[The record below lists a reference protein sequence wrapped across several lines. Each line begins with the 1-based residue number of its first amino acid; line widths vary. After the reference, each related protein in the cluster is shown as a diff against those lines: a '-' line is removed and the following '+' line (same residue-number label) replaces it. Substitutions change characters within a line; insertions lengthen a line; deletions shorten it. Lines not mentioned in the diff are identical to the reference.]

1 MYLEFFGFR
10 EMPFN
15 ITPDPNFLYLSQ
27 YHHEA
32 LQHLK
37 YGIEEKK
44 GFIVLTGEVGC
55 GKTTL
60 CRRLLNE
67 LDPEH
72 FDTALILNPRVTE
85 TQLLRAILTELGV
98 EKPPRGKN
106 ELVDEIHRITLDRI
120 QHGRDVV
127 LIIDE
132 SQNLSFE
139 VLEQVRL
146 LSNLETDTQ
155 KLIQILLIG
164 QPELNDILRQKR
176 LRQLKQRILVRYDL
190 SKLNLTETTNY
201 IHHRLHKAGS
211 EGRPQFT
218 KVAIKRIHKWSGGI
232 PRMINNLCDKSLL
245 SAFARNSDL
254 INYWDV
260 KRGRKALDY

>member
-1 MYLEFFGFR
+1 MYQEYYGLR

-15 ITPDPNFLYLSQ
+15 ITPDPRFLYLSHH
-27 YHHEA
+27 HHEA

-67 LDPEH
+67 LPEQNY
-72 FDTALILNPRVTE
+72 DTALILNPRVTE
-85 TQLLRAILTELGV
+85 TQLLRSILNELGV
-98 EKPPRGKN
+98 EKIPRGRN
-106 ELVDEIHRITLDRI
+106 ELIDKIYDETLGRIH
-120 QHGRDVV
+120 GGKEVV

-146 LSNLETDTQ
+146 LSNLETSTR
-155 KLIQILLIG
+155 KLLQIVLIG
-164 QPELNDILRQKR
+164 QPELHDILMQRR
-176 LRQLKQRILVRYDL
+176 LRQLRQRILVSYDL
-190 SKLNLTETTNY
+190 PRLSYDDTVHY
-201 IHHRLHKAGS
+201 IHHRLTLAGA
-211 EGRPQFT
+211 EGRPFFT
-218 KVAIKRIHKWSGGI
+218 SRARKKIHKASRGT
-232 PRMINNLCDKSLL
+232 PRLINNLCDKALL
-245 SAFARNSDL
+245 SAYVRNSDTVT
-254 INYWDV
+254 YWDV
-260 KRGRKALDY
+260 QRARKELKY